1 MNIKICGL
9 SREEDITM
17 ANLYKPDFIGFV
29 FYPPSA
35 RYVTPEKAAQ
45 LKSKLELGIDAVGVF
60 VNAEIP
66 MIESLCAQGVIDMV
80 QLHGDEDEDYMLRLK
95 EVVKKPI
102 IKAVRVKNAGEILAA
117 EKLPCEYLLL
127 DTYREYNYGGSGET
141 FDHRVIPP
149 IKKPYF
155 LAGGLNANNIGKAAR
170 TCKPFAFD
178 VSSGC
183 ETNGYKDDK
192 KFMGVVALAKLL

>member
-1 MNIKICGL
+1 MKIKICGL
-9 SREEDITM
+9 SREEDIAM

-29 FYPPSA
+29 FYPPSK
-35 RYVTPEKAAQ
+35 RYVTPQKAAQ
-45 LKSKLELGIDAVGVF
+45 LKPLLDTKIDVVGVF
-60 VNAEIP
+60 VNEEITL
-66 MIESLCAQGVIDMV
+66 IESLCSQGVIDLV
-80 QLHGDEDEDYMLRLK
+80 QLHGDEDEDYMMRLK
-95 EVVKKPI
+95 EVVQKPI
-102 IKAVRVKNAGEILAA
+102 IKAVRVKNAAEILAA

-141 FDHRVIPP
+141 FDHRIIPP
-149 IKKPYF
+149 IRKPYF
-155 LAGGLNANNIGKAAR
+155 LAGGLNGDNIGKAAR

-183 ETNGYKDDK
+183 ETDGFKDER

>member
-17 ANLYKPDFIGFV
+17 ANTYKPNFIGFV

-35 RYVTPEKAAQ
+35 RYVSPEKAAQ
-45 LKSKLELGIDAVGVF
+45 LKGKLALGISAVGVF
-60 VNAEIP
+60 VNEEISL
-66 MIESLCAQGVIDMV
+66 IESLCAQGIIDMV
-80 QLHGDEDEDYMLRLK
+80 QLHGDEDEDYIRQLK
-95 EVVKKPI
+95 EVVQNPI

-127 DTYREYNYGGSGET
+127 DTYREYNYGGSGEA

-155 LAGGLNANNIGKAAR
+155 LAGGLNASNMGKAAR

-183 ETNGYKDDK
+183 ETNGYKDDR

>member
-9 SREEDITM
+9 SREQDITM
-17 ANLYKPDFIGFV
+17 ANLYKPNFIGFV
-29 FYPPSA
+29 FYPPSS

-45 LKSKLELGIDAVGVF
+45 LKSMLDSNINAVGVF
-60 VNAEIP
+60 VNAEISL
-66 MIESLCAQGVIDMV
+66 IEGLCSQGVIDMV
-80 QLHGDEDEDYMLRLK
+80 QLHGDEDEDYITRLK
-95 EVVKKPI
+95 EVVEKPI

-155 LAGGLNANNIGKAAR
+155 LAGGLNAINMGKAAR
-170 TCKPFAFD
+170 TCNPFAFD

-183 ETNGYKDDK
+183 ETDGFKDER

>member
-9 SREEDITM
+9 RREEDMIM
-17 ANLYKPDFIGFV
+17 ANLYKPNFIGFV

-45 LKSKLELGIDAVGVF
+45 LKGMLDLGISAVGVF
-60 VNAEIP
+60 VNEEIS
-66 MIESLCAQGVIDMV
+66 MIESLCSQGVIDMI
-80 QLHGDEDEDYMLRLK
+80 QLHGDEDEDYILRLK
-95 EVVKKPI
+95 EVVKNPI

-117 EKLPCEYLLL
+117 AKLPCEYLLL

-141 FDHRVIPP
+141 FDHGVIPP
-149 IKKPYF
+149 IRKPYF
-155 LAGGLNANNIGKAAR
+155 LAGGLNASNMGRAAR
-170 TCKPFAFD
+170 ACKPFAFD

-183 ETNGYKDDK
+183 ETDGYKDDR